1 MIQCSNYTGR
11 VLGAVWGGSGVRVG
25 MMNYVGLQIAVVGVG
40 ALMYLTLWRQ
50 LKTKT
55 G

>member
-1 MIQCSNYTGR
+1 MIQYSNNAGR
-11 VLGAVWGGSGVRVG
+11 VLGAVWGGSGIKVG
-25 MMNYVGLQIAVVGVG
+25 MINYIGIQIAVVGIG